1 MAEDRRQAEH
11 PVLSASA
18 GSARTARERKA
29 LPIDSSLMP
38 ATPSRSYRIQC
49 RVGDKMGAKWVIE
62 SDHIKDNPG
71 QSNVLESTGR
81 KAF

>member
-1 MAEDRRQAEH
+1 MF
-11 PVLSASA
+11 SANA
-18 GSARTARERKA
+18 GSARTARKRKA
-29 LPIDSSLMP
+29 LPIESSLMP
-38 ATPSRSYRIQC
+38 ATPSRRYNIQC

-71 QSNVLESTGR
+71 QFNTLESTGR